1 MMQCKDLKI
10 EIGRD
15 KKPLTSWAPSKS
27 RDQWRML
34 LPSALQNWDHHNAR
48 FLPTAS
54 ASYSVARN
62 AAVEENYLNNVC
74 SSQLA
79 FIFLS
84 KTSWKNYYWKRFNRW
99 NYASEQ

>member
-1 MMQCKDLKI
+1 MMQCKGLKI

-34 LPSALQNWDHHNAR
+34 LPSALQNWDHHNAW

-54 ASYSVARN
+54 APYSVARN
-62 AAVEENYLNNVC
+62 AAVEETIRTMFALD
-74 SSQLA
+74 S
-79 FIFLS
+79 
-84 KTSWKNYYWKRFNRW
+84 
-99 NYASEQ
+99 